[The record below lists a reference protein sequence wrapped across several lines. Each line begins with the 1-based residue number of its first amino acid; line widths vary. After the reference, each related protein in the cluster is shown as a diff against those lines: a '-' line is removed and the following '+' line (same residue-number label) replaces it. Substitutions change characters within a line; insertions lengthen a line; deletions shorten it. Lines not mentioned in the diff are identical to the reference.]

1 MLKEIWIASTELVKF
16 GQLLKLH
23 QIKPL
28 YKDYH
33 YNNNNSFCIPC
44 LILIYRLFKET
55 EWYLIKISPPP
66 LERTK
71 NENKKYN
78 IYMHV
83 LGLNWRK
90 FLEKLNKWAKY
101 NLHA

>member
-33 YNNNNSFCIPC
+33 YKLVNTITLSAYLVIQRNRM
-44 LILIYRLFKET
+44 ILNQDFTHTHPPSRKNKEWKQKNTIYT
-55 EWYLIKISPPP
+55 CMYLAWIEENFRKI
-66 LERTK
+66 E
-71 NENKKYN
+71 
-78 IYMHV
+78 
-83 LGLNWRK
+83 
-90 FLEKLNKWAKY
+90 
-101 NLHA
+101 

>member
-28 YKDYH
+28 YKDYQ
-33 YNNNNSFCIPC
+33 YNLVNTITLSAYLVIQRNRM
-44 LILIYRLFKET
+44 ILNQDFT
-55 EWYLIKISPPP
+55 PPP
-66 LERTK
+66 PSKEQRMKT
-71 NENKKYN
+71 KKYN

-83 LGLNWRK
+83 LGLHWRK
-90 FLEKLNKWAKY
+90 F
-101 NLHA
+101 

>member
-33 YNNNNSFCIPC
+33 YNLVNTITLSAYLVIQRNRM
-44 LILIYRLFKET
+44 ILNQDFA
-55 EWYLIKISPPP
+55 PPP
-66 LERTK
+66 FPSKEQRMKT
-71 NENKKYN
+71 KKYN

-90 FLEKLNKWAKY
+90 F
-101 NLHA
+101 

>member
-33 YNNNNSFCIPC
+33 YNLVNTITLSTYLVIQRNRM
-44 LILIYRLFKET
+44 ILNQDFA
-55 EWYLIKISPPP
+55 PPP
-66 LERTK
+66 SKEQRMKT
-71 NENKKYN
+71 KKYN

-90 FLEKLNKWAKY
+90 F
-101 NLHA
+101 

>member
-1 MLKEIWIASTELVKF
+1 MLKEILNSKHRIGQF

-33 YNNNNSFCIPC
+33 YNLVNTITLSAYLVIQRNRM
-44 LILIYRLFKET
+44 ILNQDFA
-55 EWYLIKISPPP
+55 PPP

-71 NENKKYN
+71 NENKKIQY
-78 IYMHV
+78 IHACTW
-83 LGLNWRK
+83 LELKKIFRK
-90 FLEKLNKWAKY
+90 IE
-101 NLHA
+101 

>member
-28 YKDYH
+28 YKDYQ
-33 YNNNNSFCIPC
+33 YNLVNTITLSAYLVIQRNRM
-44 LILIYRLFKET
+44 ILNQDFT
-55 EWYLIKISPPP
+55 HPPP
-66 LERTK
+66 SKEQRMKT
-71 NENKKYN
+71 KKYN

-83 LGLNWRK
+83 LGLHWRK
-90 FLEKLNKWAKY
+90 F
-101 NLHA
+101 

>member
-33 YNNNNSFCIPC
+33 YNLVNTITLSAYLVIQRNRM
-44 LILIYRLFKET
+44 ILNQDFTHPPSKEQRM
-55 EWYLIKISPPP
+55 K
-66 LERTK
+66 TK
-71 NENKKYN
+71 NTIYTCMYLAWIEENF
-78 IYMHV
+78 
-83 LGLNWRK
+83 RK
-90 FLEKLNKWAKY
+90 IE
-101 NLHA
+101 

>member
-33 YNNNNSFCIPC
+33 YNLVNTINFSAYLVIQRNRM
-44 LILIYRLFKET
+44 ILNQDFA
-55 EWYLIKISPPP
+55 PPP
-66 LERTK
+66 SHRK
-71 NENKKYN
+71 NKEWKQKNTIYTCMYLAWIEEN
-78 IYMHV
+78 
-83 LGLNWRK
+83 
-90 FLEKLNKWAKY
+90 F
-101 NLHA
+101 

>member
-1 MLKEIWIASTELVKF
+1 MLKEILNSKHRIGQF

-33 YNNNNSFCIPC
+33 YNLVNTITLSAYLVIQRNRM
-44 LILIYRLFKET
+44 ILNQDFT
-55 EWYLIKISPPP
+55 HPPP

-71 NENKKYN
+71 NENKKIQY
-78 IYMHV
+78 IHACTW
-83 LGLNWRK
+83 LELK
-90 FLEKLNKWAKY
+90 KILEKLNK
-101 NLHA
+101 

>member
-1 MLKEIWIASTELVKF
+1 MLKEILNSKHRIGQF

-33 YNNNNSFCIPC
+33 YNLVNTITLSAYLVIQRNRM
-44 LILIYRLFKET
+44 ILNQDFT
-55 EWYLIKISPPP
+55 HTPPP
-66 LERTK
+66 SKEQRMKT
-71 NENKKYN
+71 KKYN

-83 LGLNWRK
+83 LGWNWRK
-90 FLEKLNKWAKY
+90 FIEKLNKWAKY

>member
-1 MLKEIWIASTELVKF
+1 MLKEILNSKHRIGQF

-33 YNNNNSFCIPC
+33 YNLVNTITLSAYLVIQRNRM
-44 LILIYRLFKET
+44 ILNQDFA
-55 EWYLIKISPPP
+55 PPP
-66 LERTK
+66 SKEQRMKT
-71 NENKKYN
+71 KKYN

-83 LGLNWRK
+83 LGLN
-90 FLEKLNKWAKY
+90 
-101 NLHA
+101 

>member
-33 YNNNNSFCIPC
+33 YNLVNTITLSAYLVIQRNRM
-44 LILIYRLFKET
+44 ILNQDFTHTPPRKNKEWKQKNTIYT
-55 EWYLIKISPPP
+55 CMYLAWIEENFRKI
-66 LERTK
+66 E
-71 NENKKYN
+71 
-78 IYMHV
+78 
-83 LGLNWRK
+83 
-90 FLEKLNKWAKY
+90 
-101 NLHA
+101 

>member
-28 YKDYH
+28 YKDYQ
-33 YNNNNSFCIPC
+33 YNLVNTITLSAYLVIQRNRM
-44 LILIYRLFKET
+44 ILNQDFT
-55 EWYLIKISPPP
+55 PSP

-71 NENKKYN
+71 NENKKIQY
-78 IYMHV
+78 IHACTW
-83 LGLNWRK
+83 LELKKIFRK
-90 FLEKLNKWAKY
+90 IE
-101 NLHA
+101 